1 MNNEKTFICDNEKD
15 ERLFKINE
23 GLLYLIA
30 AAVIIVNVYVFAFL
44 GCILFKTLG
53 LGKFWV
59 KAGGYAGVVAGLIFT
74 GILSNVIRNWQVRR
88 LEKIESKKIKDEM
101 ARG

>member
-1 MNNEKTFICDNEKD
+1 MSNEKD

-30 AAVIIVNVYVFAFL
+30 GAVIVINVYVFAAL
-44 GCILFKTLG
+44 GCILFKSFG

-59 KAGGYAGVVAGLIFT
+59 KVGGYAGVVAGLIFT
-74 GILSNVIRNWQVRR
+74 GFLSNIIHNWGVRR
-88 LEKIESKKIKDEM
+88 LEKMESKELEDKIF
-101 ARG
+101 

>member
-1 MNNEKTFICDNEKD
+1 MSNEKIFKSEPEKD
-15 ERLFKINE
+15 ERLFKINDE
-23 GLLYLIA
+23 LLYLIA
-30 AAVIIVNVYVFAFL
+30 GAVIIVNVHLFAFL
-44 GCILFKTLG
+44 GCILFKTFG

-74 GILSNVIRNWQVRR
+74 GFLSNSIHNWGVRR
-88 LEKIESKKIKDEM
+88 LEKMESKKLKDEM